1 MATTYIAALP
11 AGVVIGSTER
21 HAHRQFIRDSS
32 EIHPQLF
39 VFRQEQPDA
48 GVAMRRER
56 RDTMATIGNDSNQPN
71 LFELTGDEYTQITYS
86 TTSIT
91 GQPQFHYQDKQRD
104 LNFTGD
110 DIRLLDTD
118 EVGTLVSVTLE
129 VIPDLHTLTLSVLIP
144 QINLKGE
151 TERPLSTLA
160 ILTTHL
166 TSIGGPGL
174 VEGPLLTYEMVAL
187 EGTAR
192 LVEF

>member
-1 MATTYIAALP
+1 
-11 AGVVIGSTER
+11 
-21 HAHRQFIRDSS
+21 
-32 EIHPQLF
+32 
-39 VFRQEQPDA
+39 
-48 GVAMRRER
+48 
-56 RDTMATIGNDSNQPN
+56 MATIDNDSDQPN
-71 LFELTGDEYTQITYS
+71 LFELAGEYTRITYS

-91 GQPQFHYQDKQRD
+91 GQPQFHYQDNQRD
-104 LNFTGD
+104 LTFTGD

-118 EVGTLVSVTLE
+118 EIGMLVSVTLE

-151 TERPLSTLA
+151 TESLLSTLA

-174 VEGPLLTYEMVAL
+174 VEGPLQTYEVVAL

-192 LVEF
+192 LVDF